1 MPKSV
6 QWLRNF
12 QRAIRI
18 RSGAYK
24 SSVAAEASG
33 DEGPDPPENVDQ
45 IRPWLVQVHTRT
57 GPFAI
62 LHFMK
67 DLLKP
72 SRVQAGLTDDVA
84 ATFERV
90 GIVTVSSLVALETE
104 ERVSLLGGDVP
115 KLVEVKTS
123 LEHWRRQHPWEA
135 YMIDTA
141 TARKVN
147 FPCWLFRVIARCKR
161 GRHLSTAG

>member
-1 MPKSV
+1 MPRSQ

-18 RSGAYK
+18 RSGVCK

-45 IRPWLVQVHTRT
+45 IRPWLVQVHTHT

-62 LHFMK
+62 VHLMK
-67 DLLKP
+67 DLLKL
-72 SRVQAGLTDDVA
+72 SRVKAGLADDVA

-123 LEHWRRQHPWEA
+123 LENWRRQHPWEA
-135 YMIDTA
+135 YMIDTT
-141 TARKVN
+141 TARKVK
-147 FPCWLFRVIARCKR
+147 FPCWLLRVIARCNR
-161 GRHLSTAG
+161 GRDLSTAG